1 LTTVETREIRLLP
14 HQHELIADTQHRVL
28 GLVSGYGGG
37 KTFAVA
43 RKACTLALLNPGA
56 DGIITEPNHPL
67 LTQILIPEMIDA
79 LEAFG
84 IPYKYNRAESIFYCR
99 VEGRQTRIVCKS
111 MENYDRLIGINAAWV
126 IMDEFDTAKT
136 ELAYSAFQ
144 RLMGR
149 LRAGNVRQMVIV
161 STPEGFK
168 AMHRIFVVEAREG
181 RRLIKAKTADNRH
194 LPDDYIPSL
203 IEAYPAQLIEA
214 YLNGEFVNLTSGTVY
229 SSYNRARCESHETIR
244 DGEQILIGM
253 DFNIGNMAACIGV
266 KRVDGLHFVEEISG
280 VLDTPEMIRTII
292 SRYEG
297 HAIRVYPDAS
307 GGGRKTVDA
316 SKSDL
321 ILLKQ
326 ARFRVVVNP
335 ANPAV
340 RDRIVA
346 MNSGFESAR
355 VWVNSRACPTLAAS
369 LEQQAYNP
377 QGEPDKQGGFDHQ
390 VDAAGYLVVKEMP
403 VRKPSRDAATV
414 QPPPAPRDYRPQKPD
429 EGEQGW
435 MI

>member
-1 LTTVETREIRLLP
+1 MTTVETREIRLLP
-14 HQHELIADTQHRVL
+14 HQHELIADTEHRVL

-99 VEGRQTRIVCKS
+99 IDGRQTRIICKS

-181 RRLIKAKTADNRH
+181 RRLIKARTADNRH

-203 IEAYPAQLIEA
+203 IEAYPAQLIAA
-214 YLNGEFVNLTSGTVY
+214 YLDGDFVNLTSGTVY
-229 SSYNRARCESHETIR
+229 NAYNRAANGSRETIKPN
-244 DGEQILIGM
+244 EPLFIGQ
-253 DFNIGNMAACIGV
+253 DFNVSDMASAIAV
-266 KRVDGLHFVEEISG
+266 KRPNGLHIVGQLVG
-280 VLDTPEMIRTII
+280 VYDTPALLETL
-292 SRYEG
+292 SDRYAG
-297 HAIRVYPDAS
+297 HLVAVYPDAS
-307 GGGRKTVDA
+307 GGSRKTVNA
-316 SKSDL
+316 STSD
-321 ILLKQ
+321 I
-326 ARFRVVVNP
+326 AMIRRAGHRVVVDGS
-335 ANPAV
+335 NPAV
-340 RDRIVA
+340 RDRIVSV
-346 MNSGFESAR
+346 NSAFQHGKL
-355 VWVNSRACPTLAAS
+355 WVNEQAAPDVARC
-369 LEQQAYNP
+369 LEQQAYGKN
-377 QGEPDKQGGFDHQ
+377 GEPDKAGGFDHLN
-390 VDAAGYLVVKEMP
+390 DALGYLVAKELP
-403 VRKPSRDAATV
+403 VRKPVSRA
-414 QPPPAPRDYRPQKPD
+414 RII
-429 EGEQGW
+429 GL
-435 MI
+435 

>member
-1 LTTVETREIRLLP
+1 MTTVETREIRLLP
-14 HQHELIADTQHRVL
+14 HQHDLIADTEHRVL

-43 RKACTLALLNPGA
+43 RKACALALLNPGA

-99 VEGRQTRIVCKS
+99 IDGRQTRIICKS

-181 RRLIKAKTADNRH
+181 RRLIKARTADNRH

-203 IEAYPAQLIEA
+203 IEAYPAQLIAA
-214 YLNGEFVNLTSGTVY
+214 YLDGDFVNLKSGTVY
-229 SSYNRARCESHETIR
+229 NAYNREANSSREVVRPNEP
-244 DGEQILIGM
+244 LFIGT
-253 DFNIGNMAACIGV
+253 DFNVANMASVIFV
-266 KRVDGLHFVEEISG
+266 RRPDGFHAVGQLAGIY
-280 VLDTPEMIRTII
+280 DTPDLIRTLKE
-292 SRYEG
+292 RYAG
-297 HAIRVYPDAS
+297 HKVAIYPDAS
-307 GGGRKTVDA
+307 GGSRKTVNA
-316 SKSDL
+316 STSDIAML
-321 ILLKQ
+321 RQ
-326 ARFRVVVNP
+326 AGFRVVVDA

-340 RDRIVA
+340 RDRIVSV
-346 MNSGFESAR
+346 NSAFQHGKL
-355 VWVNSRACPTLAAS
+355 WVNEQAAPDVARC
-369 LEQQAYNP
+369 LEQQAYGKS
-377 QGEPDKQGGFDHQ
+377 GEPDKEGGFDHMN
-390 VDAAGYLVVKEMP
+390 DACGYFVAKELP
-403 VRKPSRDAATV
+403 VRKPVSRA
-414 QPPPAPRDYRPQKPD
+414 RII
-429 EGEQGW
+429 GL
-435 MI
+435 